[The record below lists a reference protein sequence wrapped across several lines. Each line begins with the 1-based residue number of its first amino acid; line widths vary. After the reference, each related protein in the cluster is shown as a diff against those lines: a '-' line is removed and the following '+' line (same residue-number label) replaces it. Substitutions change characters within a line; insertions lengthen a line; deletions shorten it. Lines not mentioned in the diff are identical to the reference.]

1 MSLYCILAGFLLVGS
16 YVYCG
21 ATTTLEQRVKSLEKF
36 KEEVKNELEFG
47 GKRYQT
53 ISYNSKLL

>member
-1 MSLYCILAGFLLVGS
+1 MSLYYILTGFLLIS
-16 YVYCG
+16 RYCG
-21 ATTTLEQRVKSLEKF
+21 ETATVEQRIQSLEKF
-36 KEEVKNELEFG
+36 KEEVENELEFG